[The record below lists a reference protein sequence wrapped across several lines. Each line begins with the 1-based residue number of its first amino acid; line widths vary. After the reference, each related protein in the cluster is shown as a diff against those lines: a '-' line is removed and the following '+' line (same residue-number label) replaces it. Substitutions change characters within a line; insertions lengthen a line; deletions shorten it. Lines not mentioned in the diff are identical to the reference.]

1 MLGKST
7 GVLLYEE
14 PKQNIVFVSFQ
25 GAISDIDDDGA
36 IDYSPRGEIVINV
49 SQIAAFYDHTI
60 VIMGRKI
67 RVMETMDEIRA
78 KLTAR

>member
-1 MLGKST
+1 MFGKTS
-7 GVLLYEE
+7 GVMLYEE
-14 PKQNIVFVSFQ
+14 PKQKTVFVSFQ
-25 GAISDIDDDGA
+25 GAVSDIDDDGA

-67 RVMETMDEIRA
+67 WVMETLDEIRR
-78 KLTAR
+78 KLTGR